1 MREDWKPVLDINAV
15 IYGLIY
21 LFYDPN
27 PNDPLNRGE
36 RQRLSPA
43 ARAWSPHPPRAHVS
57 HADAAR
63 PPHPPPRRA
72 RHALPEAAE
81 LYRDDKRN
89 FDRKVQQTL
98 HGGYI
103 DGQQYQRLI

>member
-1 MREDWKPVLDINAV
+1 LREDWKPVLDINAV

-36 RQRLSPA
+36 RQRCPLPPA
-43 ARAWSPHPPRAHVS
+43 RGAPPPPRAPAHVS
-57 HADAAR
+57 HADAA
-63 PPHPPPRRA
+63 HPPTPRRA